1 MAMHGVVK
9 TRTVLGA
16 LMLAA
21 LAGTAAERTWYD
33 PTFYEPSAEVVTP
46 HIAWQ
51 KPGAGPRP
59 RVLFLTHRNAM
70 REVIEIAQRFDM
82 DYRVFACESSQK
94 FGETGLGVDASW
106 RLVRGNSAD
115 ELAERLR
122 QMLAPEVD
130 VIVLGN
136 IKWDELPIDCRYEIL
151 KKVKAGTGLVGH
163 LPKGRDEYLGRI
175 LGDREFHW
183 TWGLWSGAAKDVPD
197 YFGVGVFEGATD
209 TSTAHS
215 GSASVRIVGKEVR
228 KGSREAPRGGYSAGA
243 VKLEPATEYTFSMWT
258 KTAGLPEGGAQVSLH
273 PQPRGVAVPVSADWV
288 QTTATFKT
296 GPGEQ
301 ATGVYLLNYQVGTVW
316 FDDVSLVK
324 AGDTRNLLPNPG
336 FENPGPVPADL
347 AAGVPFRALPAYA
360 AHADAAAFASR
371 ELETATF
378 GRGRLGFL
386 RAAAPAHQMMT
397 PGPAGRVQD
406 CLLDYDYYL
415 ALALKLIRWGAGRDP
430 AVVVSSP
437 APALLTLARASL
449 ATTPVEF
456 RLTAREAAAG
466 LRAELCVR
474 NRQNRLWHSEQRDLA
489 LPAGETAMSFVLPA
503 LPHGSYFVDL
513 WIRRDDAVVDFGSL
527 GLTVTNPVRL
537 GTVSLAKESFAQREP
552 LSGSVGIEAPEAGCA
567 VHLAAT
573 DLYGRRLAES
583 TVPVDGTHASFS
595 LPMPAALTL
604 VGRLEVELRQG
615 QAILDV
621 RSVDYAINDLM
632 PDRQDALFVMWESYP
647 ADFIGPRMA
656 ESFTRNGIEAQYG
669 GANAAGYCPYA
680 NQWWLPYAIRFT
692 DRKTDWYQERATRR
706 NDDLVRDPCLTD
718 PAYRDT
724 VRKSLLATAQAGRTY
739 STSDFTL
746 GDENLFVSGAFDL
759 CFSPTC
765 VADFG
770 RWAKEQ
776 YAELAQLNA
785 AWGTA
790 YATWDEVKPATLDE
804 ARKTGN
810 LAPWLAHRRHMDS
823 VWAGMHAFSRDV
835 IREVVPQ
842 ARVGYEGSDSHVST
856 YLAAD
861 YWKLSRAMNLNNIYY
876 RDFLSLA
883 WRDFA
888 AEDTLLGAGWFGGY
902 PGNRNEPFMRWF
914 PWRTLFKGSNSFWV
928 WCGYGNAGSVMAFDL
943 SLYPF
948 FKAACQ
954 EVAQIKSGPA
964 KLLITSRRAHDGI
977 AVLYSASSVH
987 VATATP
993 DFPDMDGTLNAA
1005 VQLLHD
1011 IGVECRVLSYAEV
1024 AAGQLTN
1031 DEFRMVV
1038 LPCAQ
1043 ALSRAEADAVRR
1055 FVEAGGYALADLRP
1069 AVTDENGRSAGKGAL
1084 DDVFGVVQSARFRKG
1099 QAAVTDAGLT
1109 GLTCDASLAPG
1120 AGTAAAMAETAP
1132 LWVSNR
1138 FGKGRTLLL
1147 NFALTPYLKLPAA
1160 KEGDFT
1166 DWPAGAPW
1174 RAFMRRPL
1182 QEAGVACPVRVE
1194 PDMPHV
1200 EVSRFRS
1207 GDSEYVGIIQGL
1219 PRPTIEYTN
1228 HGAPAPTPSPV
1239 TVAFGRAAWVYD
1251 VRRGESLGRTDL
1263 IKTELTPGVA
1273 ALYALLPYKVRGLD
1287 LSAPR
1292 KAMPGAEVTVGLEV
1306 KVGAPTAGRHV
1317 LRVEVADPAGTA
1329 RPHYA
1334 RNVLCDAGKGTFSLS
1349 FALND
1354 PPGKWRITARDVASG
1369 TAESATV
1376 RLDAK

>member
-1 MAMHGVVK
+1 MHGIVK
-9 TRTVLGA
+9 ARTVLGT

-51 KPGAGPRP
+51 KPTAGARP
-59 RVLFLTHRNAM
+59 RVLFITHRNAM
-70 REVIEIAQRFDM
+70 REVIEIAQRFAM
-82 DYRVFACESSQK
+82 DYRVFACESPQK

-106 RLVRGNSAD
+106 RLVRGNSAE

-122 QMLAPEVD
+122 QVLTAEVD

-163 LPKGRDEYLGRI
+163 LPAGRDEYLRRI

-183 TWGLWSGAAKDVPD
+183 RWGLWSGAAKDIPD

-209 TSTAHS
+209 TAAAHS
-215 GSASVRIVGKEVR
+215 GRASLRIVGKEVR
-228 KGSREAPRGGYSAGA
+228 KGSREAPRGGYSPGA
-243 VKLEPATEYTFSMWT
+243 VKLEPETEYTFSMWT
-258 KTAGLPEGGAQVSLH
+258 KTTGLPEGGAQVSLH
-273 PQPRGVAVPVSADWV
+273 PQSRGVAVPVSADWV

-301 ATGVYLLNYQVGTVW
+301 SSGVYLLNYQVGTVW
-316 FDDVSLVK
+316 YDDVSLVK
-324 AGDTRNLLPNPG
+324 AGDAHNLLPNPG
-336 FENPGPVPADL
+336 FENPGPVPAQVPAAVPL
-347 AAGVPFRALPAYA
+347 AALPAYA
-360 AHADAAAFASR
+360 AHAEAAAFAAR
-371 ELETATF
+371 EIETATF

-386 RAAAPAHQMMT
+386 RAAVPQHQMLT
-397 PGPAGRVQD
+397 PGPLGPVQD

-415 ALALKLIRWGAGRDP
+415 ALAIKLIRWGSGRDP
-430 AVVVSSP
+430 AVQVSTP
-437 APALLTLARASL
+437 GTGLLALARASL
-449 ATTPVEF
+449 SDTPLEF
-456 RLTAREAAAG
+456 HLAAGEAAAG
-466 LRAELCVR
+466 LRTELCVR
-474 NRQNRLWHSEQRDLA
+474 NRRNRVWYTEQRDLKLA
-489 LPAGETAMSFVLPA
+489 AGETVLRFALPP
-503 LPHGSYFVDL
+503 LPHGSYFADL
-513 WIRRDDAVVDFGSL
+513 WVRRGDAVVDFGSV
-527 GLTVTNPVRL
+527 GLVVTHPVHL
-537 GTVSLAKESFAQREP
+537 GTVALARESFAQREP
-552 LSGSVGIEAPEAGCA
+552 LSGSVGVEAFEPGCL
-567 VHLAAT
+567 VHFAAT
-573 DLYGRRLAES
+573 DRHGRLVAES
-583 TVPVDGTHASFS
+583 SVPVDGPHVSFS

-604 VGRLEVELRQG
+604 VGHLEVELRQG
-615 QAILDV
+615 AAVLDV
-621 RSVDYAINDLM
+621 RSVDYTINDLR

-669 GANAAGYCPYA
+669 GARAAGYCPYA

-692 DRKTDWYQERATRR
+692 DRKTDWYQERATRQS
-706 NDDLVRDPCLTD
+706 DDLVRDPCLTD
-718 PAYRDT
+718 PAYRET
-724 VRKSLLATAQAGRTY
+724 VRKSLLATTHAGRAT

-765 VADFG
+765 VADFR
-770 RWAKEQ
+770 RWVREEHAD
-776 YAELAQLNA
+776 LAQLNA

-790 YATWDEVKPATLDE
+790 YATWDEVKPATLAE
-804 ARKTGN
+804 ARKSGN
-810 LAPWLAHRRHMDS
+810 PAPWVAHRRHMDS

-861 YWKLSRAMNLNNIYY
+861 YWKLSRAMDLNNIYY

-888 AEDTLLGAGWFGGY
+888 PEGMLLGAGWFGGY

-964 KLLITSRRAHDGI
+964 KLLITSQRAHDGV

-987 VATATP
+987 VSTATP
-993 DFPDMDGTLNAA
+993 DFPEMDGTLNAT

-1011 IGVECRVLSYAEV
+1011 IGIECRVLSYAEL
-1024 AAGQLTN
+1024 AAGRLSH
-1031 DEFRMVV
+1031 DEFKLLVM
-1038 LPCAQ
+1038 PCSQ
-1043 ALSRAEADAVRR
+1043 ALSRPEAEAVRR
-1055 FVEAGGYALADLRP
+1055 FVEAGGSVLADLRP
-1069 AVTDENGRSAGKGAL
+1069 AITDENGRGAGKGAL
-1084 DDVFGVVQSARFRKG
+1084 DDVFGVVQSPVFRKG
-1099 QAAVTDAGLT
+1099 QAALPDLGLT

-1120 AGTAAAMAETAP
+1120 AGTAAAMAGSAP
-1132 LWVSNR
+1132 LLVANR

-1147 NFALTPYLKLPAA
+1147 NFALTPYAKLPAA
-1160 KEGDFT
+1160 KGADFA

-1174 RAFMRRPL
+1174 RAFLRQPL
-1182 QEAGVACPVRVE
+1182 AEAGVRCPVTVE
-1194 PDMPHV
+1194 PELPHV

-1207 GDSEYVGIIQGL
+1207 GEAEYVGIIQGL
-1219 PRPTIEYTN
+1219 PRPTLEYTN
-1228 HGAPAPTPSPV
+1228 RTAPAPAASPV
-1239 TVAFGRAAWVYD
+1239 TLSFGRQAWVYD
-1251 VRRGESLGRTDL
+1251 VRRGKSLGRTERVRTD
-1263 IKTELTPGVA
+1263 LTPGVA
-1273 ALYALLPYKVRGLD
+1273 TLYALLPYKVRGVD
-1287 LSAPR
+1287 LSLPR
-1292 KAMPGAEVTVGLEV
+1292 RAAPGAEVTAELTVS
-1306 KVGAPTAGRHV
+1306 VGAPAAGRHV
-1317 LRVEVADPAGTA
+1317 VRVDVTSPAGTA
-1329 RPHYA
+1329 QPHYA
-1334 RNVLCDAGKGTFSLS
+1334 RNVLCDAGRGTFVLT

-1354 PPGKWRITARDVASG
+1354 SPGKWRITARDVASG
-1369 TAESATV
+1369 ATESVTL
-1376 RLDAK
+1376 RLDPK